1 MADKNSV
8 IIQETYCTNI
18 GSFYWDASRQLE
30 EAMQKY
36 LSILEDIRKDAI
48 VAGDTADSL
57 QVFIQYAKK
66 IKGQI
71 EVMGKVAHQI
81 ECQFMDAVDEADQYL
96 F

>member
-36 LSILEDIRKDAI
+36 LSILEDILLLKPAI
-48 VAGDTADSL
+48 CT
-57 QVFIQYAKK
+57 
-66 IKGQI
+66 
-71 EVMGKVAHQI
+71 MP
-81 ECQFMDAVDEADQYL
+81 
-96 F
+96 